1 MKQSEGTY
9 GQGKIFFASNGE
21 HEDIDLEIGM
31 KLEDWVE
38 DENRRKPY
46 RAISNVTI
54 LDIRR
59 VAYAKLAL

>member
-1 MKQSEGTY
+1 
-9 GQGKIFFASNGE
+9 
-21 HEDIDLEIGM
+21 M

-38 DENRRKPY
+38 DENRRKSY

>member
-1 MKQSEGTY
+1 
-9 GQGKIFFASNGE
+9 
-21 HEDIDLEIGM
+21 M

-46 RAISNVTI
+46 RAIFNVTI